1 MPSRRLFPN
10 EPSSLVAS
18 ARDLQRAAGDVQAH
32 AADADYI
39 PTLGITL
46 AHVEEALDRL
56 SVGMLQMANG
66 VIEWYAG
73 PGSAGREDALPP
85 QARALCFHLRAAALS
100 LEASENACAS
110 SRNWTRQLVDILPDT
125 EQGLHWADL
134 RPDEGSATEEIAH
147 EDPAPAGRAKEASRP
162 GPSNGG
168 PPDDSAWARWPRR
181 ARR

>member
-18 ARDLQRAAGDVQAH
+18 ACDLQRAAGDVQAH

-125 EQGLHWADL
+125 ERGLDWADRAPTGGNATEL
-134 RPDEGSATEEIAH
+134 IAHEGSA
-147 EDPAPAGRAKEASRP
+147 PADRASRP